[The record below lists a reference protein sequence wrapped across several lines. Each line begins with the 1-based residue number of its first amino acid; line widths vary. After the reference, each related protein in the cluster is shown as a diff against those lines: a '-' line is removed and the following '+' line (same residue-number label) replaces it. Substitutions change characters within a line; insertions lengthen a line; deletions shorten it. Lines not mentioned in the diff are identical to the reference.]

1 MSPSLP
7 IARRFL
13 PLSALFAVL
22 FSGPASASPN
32 AVHRVPE
39 DFPSIQAAVNAA
51 SAGDEISVRAG
62 SWCGATI
69 TKRVKLV
76 GRSAAVTIVGCAA
89 PVLFDVLRV
98 GFFLP
103 DGTASGTVVRNF
115 NFNGLGVSNQNFDP
129 LALAVFGRQADDVVI
144 AHNRVAGTVQAFT
157 NTGGSGWSVSH
168 NVVRGLTAFTCGDGG
183 RCGGGDAIVF
193 QQRDVTQPR
202 ATRNLAVRNDIQGRI
217 PDGLDEFSM
226 VGVLALGQDGAV
238 ALANKLAI
246 PANPD
251 AEGDGQG
258 VVVSDHCCGLEVP
271 FHTSIN
277 SIVVANDGRQSEF
290 AVVIEREL
298 DGGTGNSQGAL
309 VLANL
314 GVVLINPDPLAA
326 IERPR
331 AHQPF

>member
-1 MSPSLP
+1 
-7 IARRFL
+7 
-13 PLSALFAVL
+13 
-22 FSGPASASPN
+22 
-32 AVHRVPE
+32 
-39 DFPSIQAAVNAA
+39 
-51 SAGDEISVRAG
+51 
-62 SWCGATI
+62 
-69 TKRVKLV
+69 
-76 GRSAAVTIVGCAA
+76 
-89 PVLFDVLRV
+89 VLFDVLRV

-309 VLANL
+309 VLANR